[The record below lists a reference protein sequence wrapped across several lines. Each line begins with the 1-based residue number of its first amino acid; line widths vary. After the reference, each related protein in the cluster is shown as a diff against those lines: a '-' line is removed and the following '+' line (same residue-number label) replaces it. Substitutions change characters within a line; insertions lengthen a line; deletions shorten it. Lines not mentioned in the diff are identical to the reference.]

1 MNNINMIYKFLNELP
16 STRIAP
22 EVPVVADNIARL
34 FDDAVVGVFFYGSC
48 LHTGEVKDKILDF
61 YVIVDDYDTAYK
73 KRWLRVAGSLC
84 PPNVF
89 YHEMEVNGQLI
100 RSKYA
105 VICQKD
111 FVKRCGLKPLN
122 CSIWARF
129 CQPAT
134 LLLAKDEVTKK
145 ELMTAVAEAVESAVC
160 SILPLYPNVPTS
172 MELWAEVFR
181 RTYGAELRSE
191 RDQKSLEIYIMDQE
205 RYDGITDLVYKKHN
219 LDPDKV
225 LHKQPPRLPI
235 LNAQFHWWLRRI
247 NGKTVSLL
255 RLMKA
260 SVTFEGGI
268 DYLAW
273 KIKRHSGVE
282 LDVKPWMRR
291 FPLVAGLVCFWRMR
305 KLDAFR

>member
-1 MNNINMIYKFLNELP
+1 MSNINNIYGFLNETP
-16 STRIAP
+16 AIKIAP
-22 EVPVVADNIARL
+22 EVPVIADNITRS
-34 FDDAVVGVFFYGSC
+34 FGGAVVGIFYYGSC
-48 LHTGEVKDKILDF
+48 LHTGEVKDKVLDF
-61 YVIVDDYDTAYK
+61 YVIVDDYHTAYK
-73 KRWLRVAGSLC
+73 KRWLRVAGRLC

-89 YHEMEVNGQLI
+89 YHEMEVNGRLI

-134 LLLAKDEVTKK
+134 LLLARDDMIKK

-160 SILPLYPNVPTS
+160 SILPLYPYVPTS

-191 RDQKSLEIYIMDQE
+191 RDQKVLEIYIMDQE
-205 RYDGITDLVYKKHN
+205 RYDGITDLVYKSLG
-219 LDPDKV
+219 LDPDKI
-225 LHKQPPRLPI
+225 LRKQPPRLPI
-235 LNAQFHWWLRRI
+235 LKAQFHWWLRRI
-247 NGKTVSLL
+247 NGKSVSLL
-255 RLMKA
+255 RLIKA
-260 SVTFEGGI
+260 SMTFDGGI

-282 LDVKPWMRR
+282 LEVRPWMRR

-305 KLDAFR
+305 KRDAFR